1 MDLSL
6 QGIQTLIIE
15 LIRRHWVSA
24 VLVLVTLCVLGTLA
38 LARWWV
44 RRRWRR
50 LLECDLEE
58 QHELDVLPP
67 WSVQDQQALEC
78 IRRLRREVWEI
89 PESEL
94 RIGVEPFT
102 ARGVAVVRA
111 IAAIYHPSRDV
122 PEYEAT
128 LLDSLNLMQRVCR
141 RITRVAA
148 LPPWRLIT
156 NRKLSEFQRF
166 YRLYQTV
173 NDNPVVQALKQH
185 RRLYRLARLAL
196 NLKNVSNPFYWAG
209 RELSREGYFLTLR
222 WFYLAFISNVG
233 REAMKLYSGRHFQRQ
248 EERDAALI
256 CYRLFQLTHTWG
268 GPSPDEWAM
277 LVRMVADN
285 ANLEADAKVHVLSR
299 IAQQQIPRDVMNQ
312 PLQTSI
318 GWDWYRDGLER
329 LLKCEPQNDREKLSS
344 LHRQLRDLDRAPK

>member
-6 QGIQTLIIE
+6 QGARTLFTE
-15 LIRRHWVSA
+15 LVSRHWLSA
-24 VLVLVTLCVLGTLA
+24 LLVLVTLCVLITLA

-50 LLECDLEE
+50 LLESDLEE

-67 WSVQDQQALEC
+67 WSVQDHQAMEC
-78 IRRLRREVWEI
+78 IRQLRREVWDI
-89 PESEL
+89 PESDL

-102 ARGVAVVRA
+102 VRGLAVVRA
-111 IAAIYHPSRDV
+111 IAAIYHPSKDI

-128 LLDSLNLMQRVCR
+128 LVDSLNLVQRVCR
-141 RITRVAA
+141 RITRFAA

-156 NRKLSEFQRF
+156 NRKLSDYQRF
-166 YRLYQTV
+166 YQLYRTV
-173 NDNPVVQALKQH
+173 NDNPVFQALRQH

-248 EERDAALI
+248 EERDATLV
-256 CYRLFQLTHTWG
+256 CYRLFQVTRTWD
-268 GPSPDEWAM
+268 GPSPEEWAM
-277 LVRMVADN
+277 LVRMVADHTYM
-285 ANLEADAKVHVLSR
+285 EADAKVHILSR
-299 IAQQQIPRDVMNQ
+299 MAQQQLPADVMTQ
-312 PLQTSI
+312 PLQTEI
-318 GWDWYRDGLER
+318 GWDWYRDGLKR
-329 LLKCEPQNDREKLSS
+329 LLKCEPRNDREKLTN
-344 LHRQLRDLDRAPK
+344 LHRQLHDISQSR